1 MLDLPLRQL
10 TWWLWGIHEHRRY
23 ERFEI
28 PRRAGDRAR
37 QISAPIKP
45 LKDLQRKLASIL
57 SACYRPSANVHGFVH
72 GRGPASNAA
81 IHRRQEWLLRVDLL
95 DFFPTINFGRVL
107 GLFMAYPFEYP
118 HDVATMLAQLCC
130 HRNQLPQGAPTS
142 PVISNLICRGLDKEL
157 GALARSERSFYS
169 RYADDICFSTD
180 RRTFPAA
187 LARRTSSSVDLG
199 DSILSV
205 ISANGFTVNP
215 EKSFLL
221 RRTQRQRVT
230 GLVVNRKVNV
240 SRDYVRSLRSL
251 LFIWKTHGREAA
263 EAAFDRANPERGWPP
278 EKEAPDFALVIRGRV
293 QHVGSVKGKGNPVY
307 RKLAQ
312 SLHAVD
318 PTFRVPVEASQTRHT
333 FRLFSEGGSD
343 VKHMLAAQQ
352 YFSAKEDFRDF
363 ELVTAPNSAAGNDSE
378 LLKLCRSLGNTAES
392 PCICLFDT
400 DNPDILRRAVG
411 SSGWKQ
417 WGPNCAAVALA
428 PPEWL
433 HGEAVCIELLFHP
446 STLHI
451 EDPDGRRV
459 FLRKEFDKRT
469 GHHLES
475 QDITIPNAG
484 SRTLVQEEVHN
495 RQGESIG
502 MTKEDFAT
510 NISRG
515 EGSFQNISFE
525 GFRPTFEAIN
535 EAILEML
542 RGRS

>member
-1 MLDLPLRQL
+1 MLGLPLRKL

-23 ERFEI
+23 DEFEI
-28 PRRAGDRAR
+28 PRRTGDHAR

-45 LKDLQRKLASIL
+45 LKDLQRTLASIL
-57 SACYRPSANVHGFVH
+57 NDCYRPAANVHGFVH
-72 GRGPASNAA
+72 GRGPTSNAA
-81 IHRRQEWLLRVDLL
+81 IHRRQEWLLRLDLE

-118 HDVATMLAQLCC
+118 HDVAAMLAQLCC
-130 HRNQLPQGAPTS
+130 HQNQLPQGAPTS

-180 RRTFPAA
+180 RRAFPTA
-187 LARRTSSSVDLG
+187 LARRTSSSVELG
-199 DSILSV
+199 EPIVSV
-205 ISANGFTVNP
+205 IGANGFTINQD
-215 EKSFLL
+215 KSFLL

-230 GLVVNRKVNV
+230 GLVVNRKVNI

-263 EAAFDRANPERGWPP
+263 EKAFDKANPERGWPP
-278 EKEAPDFALVIRGRV
+278 EKKAPDFALVIRGRV
-293 QHVGSVKGKGNPVY
+293 QHVGSVKGQGNPVY

-312 SLHAVD
+312 SLQAVD
-318 PTFRVPVEASQTRHT
+318 TSFRIPAEVSEVRHKI
-333 FRLFSEGGSD
+333 RLFTEGGSD
-343 VKHMLAAQQ
+343 VKHILAAQQ
-352 YFSAKEDFRDF
+352 YFSAKDDFLDF
-363 ELVTAPNSAAGNDSE
+363 ELVTAPDSAAGNDSE

-392 PCICLFDT
+392 LCICLFDT
-400 DNPDILRRAVG
+400 DNPDILRKAVG
-411 SSGWKQ
+411 ASGWKQ
-417 WGPNCAAVALA
+417 WGSNCAAVALA
-428 PPEWL
+428 SPEWL
-433 HGEAVCIELLFHP
+433 DGEAVCIELLFQP

-451 EDPDGRRV
+451 EDSDGRRV

-469 GHHLES
+469 GLHLES
-475 QDITIPNAG
+475 DDITIPNAR
-484 SRTLVQEEVHN
+484 SKTLVQEEVHN

-502 MTKEDFAT
+502 MTKEDFST

-542 RGRS
+542 RDRS